1 MKITKVEAFLLKDQL
16 KGSFFFSQWAYSE
29 RRICIVKI
37 TTNTGECGWGEGYGP
52 AAVIKEGIKL
62 LTPILLG
69 KNPLEQ
75 ETLWFDMY
83 RKTLDFA
90 RRGVLAASISAIDVA
105 LWDLKGKLLNLPVS
119 VLLGGKHRQR
129 VMPYATGLYFS
140 KSDQLADNLAK
151 EAQEYVAQG
160 FRAIKMKV
168 GYTIEKDI
176 QHIKAVRKAIGEEF
190 PLMIDANHAYSL
202 REAVQLSKMA
212 EPYNIGWFE
221 EPVSPEFYDHYR
233 ELRNKTSIPIAGG
246 ECEYLRYGHHQL
258 LKKECVDILQVDICS
273 AGGLTEAK
281 RIATLA
287 STYGIEIIPH
297 TWGTGIAFHAALH
310 FIANLEPIPGRLFP
324 PDFYIEYDRT
334 ENAIREKLTFPA
346 IKMDN
351 GYINVPNRPGLGI
364 EVDEGVLQHFLATA
378 NGEVIEVK

>member
-1 MKITKVEAFLLKDQL
+1 MKITKVEAFILKDQL

-37 TTNTGECGWGEGYGP
+37 TTDTGVHGWGEGYGP
-52 AAVIKEGIKL
+52 ADVIKAGIKL

-90 RRGVLAASISAIDVA
+90 RRGVLAASISALDVA

-129 VMPYATGLYFS
+129 IMPYATGLYFS
-140 KSDQLADNLAK
+140 KSHQLADNLAK
-151 EAQEYVAQG
+151 EAQEYVQQG

-202 REAVQLSKMA
+202 REAIQLANLA

-287 STYGIEIIPH
+287 STYGIEIVPH

-364 EVDEGVLQHFLATA
+364 EIDEGALQHFLATN
-378 NGEVIEVK
+378 NGEVIEIK